1 MDGSGGGLSE
11 QGLELGEGHLDRVEV
26 GRVWRQEQEPRS
38 DLLDGFAHAADL
50 VSRQIV
56 HDHDVAGVKLGR
68 KNLLGMGE
76 TSPRLK
82 HAGCCLGCPVGEEQ
96 GIWHIEAGFYRSI
109 RLDVA
114 MMPTYPLQQRIGEG
128 FASFVENGHAPFHI
142 GISVEK
148 EASAH
153 RTLTLRAFLREYR
166 ARHDALPKEFVEF
179 HAGLVPEPDWAAVD
193 ADAWRR
199 ASAEARCL
207 ELGTGAAAEA
217 IEGAIT
223 KLPSESD
230 DTVLIGGPPCQAYS
244 LVGRAR
250 AKGNRDY
257 VPEKDERH
265 YLFREYIRV
274 LDRLRPAAFVMENV
288 KGMLSSTVESR
299 LVFELL
305 MEDLSSLGTEHGH
318 FYELRAIRVENGK
331 VSLEEARKPS
341 DFVVRAEDFGVPQR
355 RHRVIIVGLRSDLVA
370 RATQATVDAP
380 ETVRTVDE
388 AIGSLPA
395 LRSGLSRAGDGAEEW
410 HGAVVDAASFLADIH
425 CGRSNREMREIFTG
439 LARRSSKGLPSERSS
454 FDLSGNYGN
463 SNDDLV
469 RWLERPELR
478 TVAQHETRGHMTS
491 DLGRYMFAA
500 VFGKV
505 RGYSPKA
512 ADFPLA
518 LSPDHR
524 NWHTGAFADRFRVQ
538 LAHEPSTTV
547 TSHISKDGHYF
558 IHPDPDQ
565 CRSLTVREAARLQT
579 FPDDYLFLG
588 NRTQQYVQVGNAVPP
603 FLARQIARLLR
614 ASLNGFGS

>member
-1 MDGSGGGLSE
+1 MSTISVTGILAFTSAIDIHGSNRIHQEPDLPATFGVVDLFAGPGGL
-11 QGLELGEGHLDRVEV
+11 
-26 GRVWRQEQEPRS
+26 
-38 DLLDGFAHAADL
+38 
-50 VSRQIV
+50 
-56 HDHDVAGVKLGR
+56 
-68 KNLLGMGE
+68 
-76 TSPRLK
+76 
-82 HAGCCLGCPVGEEQ
+82 
-96 GIWHIEAGFYRSI
+96 
-109 RLDVA
+109 
-114 MMPTYPLQQRIGEG
+114 GEG
-128 FASFVENGHAPFHI
+128 FASFVENGHKPFHI

-166 ARHDALPKEFVEF
+166 VRYHTLPKEFVEF
-179 HAGLVPEPDWAAVD
+179 HAGLIPEPDWAAVD
-193 ADAWRR
+193 TDAWRM

-207 ELGTGAAAEA
+207 ELGTGAAAAALED
-217 IEGAIT
+217 AIT
-223 KLPSESD
+223 KLRSESD
-230 DTVLIGGPPCQAYS
+230 DTILIGGPPCQAYS

-250 AKGNRDY
+250 AKGKRGY
-257 VPEKDERH
+257 VPENDERH

-274 LDRLRPAAFVMENV
+274 LDQLRPAAFVMENV

-305 MEDLSSLGTEHGH
+305 MEDLSSLGTQNGH
-318 FYELRAIRVENGK
+318 LYELRAIRVEDGK
-331 VSLEEARKPS
+331 VSFAEARQPS
-341 DFVVRAEDFGVPQR
+341 DFIVQAEEFGVPQR

-370 RATQATVDAP
+370 GAAQATVDTP

-388 AIGSLPA
+388 AIGDLPA
-395 LRSGLSRAGDGAEEW
+395 LRSGLSRASDSAEAW
-410 HGAVVDAASFLADIH
+410 RGAVTEAASFLADIH
-425 CGRSNREMREIFTG
+425 CGESHGELRETFTD
-439 LARRSSKGLPSERSS
+439 LAQRLRNAPPSDRSSSALPDS
-454 FDLSGNYGN
+454 YAN
-463 SNDDLV
+463 SNDDLMS
-469 RWLERPELR
+469 WLERPELR
-478 TVAQHETRGHMTS
+478 AVAQHETRGHMTS

-505 RGYSPKA
+505 RGCSPKA
-512 ADFPLA
+512 ADFPQA

-614 ASLNGFGS
+614 ETLIGTGSPR